1 MPWIT
6 DGEATIQVDDSQLS
20 VFLLRKNSDGQQV
33 FVETSAPEQEPIP
46 ANTGRT
52 PPEKLLRMQREDSIT
67 FCDPQQREVLEAAGW
82 QRADKTPAA
91 VSADAPAG
99 PFSPEVTEVTANP
112 LRDVLQGLS
121 VDDASFWNADGQVN
135 ISALRTLVAD
145 VTRDQVNEAWPGFTR
160 AALQDE

>member
-6 DGEATIQVDDSQLS
+6 DGESTIQVDGAQLS
-20 VFLLRKNSDGQQV
+20 AFLLRKNAEGQQV
-33 FVETSAPEQEPIP
+33 FVETSAPEQEPVP
-46 ANTGRT
+46 VGTGRT
-52 PPEKLLRMQREDSIT
+52 PPERLLRMEKEGSIA
-67 FCDPQQREVLEAAGW
+67 FCDPQQQEVLELAGW
-82 QRADKTPAA
+82 QRADKAPVTVSTETP
-91 VSADAPAG
+91 
-99 PFSPEVTEVTANP
+99 TETSANP

-160 AALQDE
+160 AALQDK